1 MLRSLFSGISGLR
14 AHQTMLDVT
23 GNNIAN
29 VNTAGFKTSQT
40 QFQDTLSQVLTNAGG
55 AQDGVGGTNPAQVG
69 LGVRVAG
76 ITTNFQ
82 QGAAQLTNR
91 STDMMISGDGFFVV
105 RKGAE
110 QFYSRA
116 GAFDFDA
123 NGQLVTPEGGL
134 VQGWA
139 AAADGTID
147 VNGPLTD
154 MRLPIATLMGA
165 LPSTGA
171 TFEGNLP
178 ADATAGDPLA
188 VPPVPATVLNRE
200 VDVYDAAGTVR
211 SLDMAFTRTATG
223 WDITAA
229 VAGTAQTTSGSITF
243 NADGSI
249 NAIVLPGMAAD
260 PATGMEA
267 MSIDLTAL
275 TGYAGLT
282 TVEASGQDGRAAGTL
297 QSFTINADGTL
308 LGSFSNGLKQALG
321 RVSLATF
328 TNPAGLEKAG
338 SSLYSTTVN
347 SGDPQIGEAG
357 TGGRGALSGGA
368 LEMSNV
374 DLSAEFT
381 NLIIAQ
387 RGFQANSRVI
397 TTSDELLQELVNLKR

>member
-29 VNTAGFKTSQT
+29 VNTTGFKASQA
-40 QFQDTLSQVLTNAGG
+40 QFQDTLSQVLSNAGG
-55 AQDGVGGTNPAQVG
+55 PQEGVGGTNPAQVG

-105 RKGAE
+105 GKGNE
-110 QFYSRA
+110 QFFSRA

-123 NGQLVTPEGGL
+123 TGQLVTPDGAL

-154 MRLPIATLMGA
+154 IRLPIATLMGA
-165 LPSTGA
+165 SETRAA

-178 ADATAGDPLA
+178 SDAVLG
-188 VPPVPATVLNRE
+188 TVLNRQIE
-200 VDVYDAAGTVR
+200 VHAPDGTAS
-211 SLDMAFTRTATG
+211 SLNLAFTKTATG
-223 WDITAA
+223 WDVAATRDGAA
-229 VAGTAQTTSGSITF
+229 VGAGTVTFDASG
-243 NADGSI
+243 A
-249 NAIVLPGMAAD
+249 
-260 PATGMEA
+260 
-267 MSIDLTAL
+267 LTAGGTLTAGPVTVQLGTL

-282 TVEASGQDGRAAGTL
+282 TVEASSQDGRSAGTL
-297 QSFTINADGTL
+297 QSFMINADGTL
-308 LGSFSNGLKQALG
+308 LGSFSNGLKQPLG
-321 RVSLATF
+321 RVALATF

-338 SSLYSTTVN
+338 GSLYRTTVN
-347 SGDPQIGEAG
+347 SGDAQVGAAG
-357 TGGRGALSGGA
+357 TGGRGALSGGT

-381 NLIIAQ
+381 SLIIAQ

-397 TTSDELLQELVNLKR
+397 TTSDEMLQELVNLKR

>member
-29 VNTAGFKTSQT
+29 VNTTGFKASQA
-40 QFQDTLSQVLTNAGG
+40 QFQDTLSQVLSNAGG
-55 AQDGVGGTNPAQVG
+55 PQEGVGGTNPAQVG

-105 RKGAE
+105 GKGNE
-110 QFYSRA
+110 QFFSRA

-123 NGQLVTPEGGL
+123 TGQLVTPDGAL

-154 MRLPIATLMGA
+154 IRLPIATLMGA
-165 LPSTGA
+165 RETSGA

-178 ADATAGDPLA
+178 SDATLGS
-188 VPPVPATVLNRE
+188 VLNRQIE
-200 VDVYDAAGTVR
+200 VHSPDGTSA
-211 SLDMAFTRTATG
+211 SLNLAFTKTVAG
-223 WDITAA
+223 WDVAATRDGVAVGTGAMTFDASGALTAGGTL
-229 VAGTAQTTSGSITF
+229 VAGPVT
-243 NADGSI
+243 
-249 NAIVLPGMAAD
+249 V
-260 PATGMEA
+260 
-267 MSIDLTAL
+267 DLSTL

-282 TVEASGQDGRAAGTL
+282 TVEASSQNGRSAGTL
-297 QSFTINADGTL
+297 QSFMINADGTL
-308 LGSFSNGLKQALG
+308 LGSFSNGLKQPLG
-321 RVSLATF
+321 RVALATF

-338 SSLYSTTVN
+338 GSLYRTTVN
-347 SGDPQIGEAG
+347 SGDAQVGAAG
-357 TGGRGALSGGA
+357 TGGRGALSGGT

-381 NLIIAQ
+381 SLIIAQ

-397 TTSDELLQELVNLKR
+397 TTSDEMLQELVNLKR

>member
-29 VNTAGFKTSQT
+29 VNTTGFKASQA
-40 QFQDTLSQVLTNAGG
+40 QFQDTLSQVLSNAGG
-55 AQDGVGGTNPAQVG
+55 PQAGVGGTNPAQVG

-105 RKGAE
+105 GKGNE
-110 QFYSRA
+110 QFFSRA

-123 NGQLVTPEGGL
+123 TGQLVTPDGGL

-139 AAADGTID
+139 ADANGNID
-147 VNGPLTD
+147 VNSPLAD
-154 MRLPIATLMGA
+154 IRLPIATLMGA
-165 LPSTGA
+165 SETLGA

-178 ADATAGDPLA
+178 SDAAAG
-188 VPPVPATVLNRE
+188 TVLNRQI
-200 VDVYDAAGTVR
+200 DVYAPDGTSD
-211 SLDMAFTRTATG
+211 SLNLAFTRTAAG
-223 WDITAA
+223 WDITATRDGVA
-229 VAGTAQTTSGSITF
+229 VGTATPLSF
-243 NADGSI
+243 AADGSL
-249 NAIVLPGMAAD
+249 VG
-260 PATGMEA
+260 PATFAAGVVDV
-267 MSIDLTAL
+267 DLSAL

-282 TVEASGQDGRAAGTL
+282 TVEASTQTGRAAGTL
-297 QSFTINADGTL
+297 QSFMINADGTL
-308 LGSFSNGLKQALG
+308 LGSFSNGLKQPLG
-321 RVSLATF
+321 RVALATF

-338 SSLYSTTVN
+338 GSLFRTSVN
-347 SGDPQIGEAG
+347 SGDPQVGAAG
-357 TGGRGALSGGA
+357 TGGRGALSGGT

-381 NLIIAQ
+381 SLIIAQ

-397 TTSDELLQELVNLKR
+397 TTSDEMLQELVNLKR